1 MDIDYN
7 KVELLKYLSEDEINE
22 FMYKPI
28 IRDYKNN
35 EVIFSPEDKAD
46 LMYIVYDGYMKISMF
61 LSDGREQILYIYKK
75 GDFVGGLNL
84 FSGENYQY
92 LGTAIKKC
100 KIIEIHRE
108 DFKNILFKK
117 EEFILKVLEQS
128 YKRIRRSEELI
139 DRLSVASA
147 NMKVAKL
154 LLDLIRIYGKK
165 REKTTILELNINREE
180 LGSYTGIT
188 RETMSRKL
196 SYFEELG
203 YIRLLPKSRIEILDI
218 EALMALSM

>member
-1 MDIDYN
+1 MNIN
-7 KVELLKYLSEDEINE
+7 FNEVELLKYLSEEEINKFTYKPKIKE
-22 FMYKPI
+22 YHNNDVIFRPEDRADFMYI
-28 IRDYKNN
+28 I
-35 EVIFSPEDKAD
+35 
-46 LMYIVYDGYMKISMF
+46 YDGYIKISMY

-92 LGTAIKKC
+92 IGTAIKNC
-100 KIIEIHRE
+100 KIIEIHRD
-108 DFKNILFKK
+108 DFKNILFNKK
-117 EEFILKVLEQS
+117 EFVVKVLEQS

-139 DRLSVASA
+139 DRLSVAGA
-147 NMKVAKL
+147 DMKVAKL
-154 LLDLIRIYGKK
+154 LLDLERLYGK
-165 REKTTILELNINREE
+165 EKDGSVILELNINREE

-203 YIRLLPKSRIEILDI
+203 YIKLLPKNKIKIIDEK
-218 EALMALSM
+218 ALYNFI